1 MPCML
6 LVYRY
11 IGLDCLCLACYW
23 YIDILDKAAYAL
35 HATGIY
41 IYWIRLPMPCML
53 LVYRYIGLGCLCLA
67 CY

>member
-23 YIDILDKAAYAL
+23 YI
-35 HATGIY
+35 Y
-41 IYWIRLPMPCML
+41 I
-53 LVYRYIGLGCLCLA
+53 YIGLGCLCLA
-67 CY
+67 FYWYIDILDLAAYVLHATGI